1 MANNTIYFE
10 NPRTGQMKEAP
21 VGFSWT
27 TFFFGPF
34 PMLFR
39 GNWKWFAII
48 LLLAMMTWGLSNLV
62 FMFMVNKLHI
72 KDLVADGFK
81 AKSVKS
87 GSIDAVAASTGLQI
101 PVLEPA
107 AATAS

>member
-1 MANNTIYFE
+1 MANNRIYFE
-10 NPRTGQMKEAP
+10 NPRTGQLKEAP

-48 LLLAMMTWGLSNLV
+48 FILALLTWGLSSIV
-62 FMFMVNKLHI
+62 FMFIINKLYI
-72 KDLVADGFK
+72 KDLVDDGFK
-81 AKSVKS
+81 AKSVKI
-87 GSIDAVAASTGLQI
+87 GT
-101 PVLEPA
+101 LEQVSMSVGFQLPA
-107 AATAS
+107 L